1 MACSECMFCQCRSSH
16 VTISEGTTML
26 LQPVLQGPPSLPN
39 VHFWAFRAGNEVD
52 YSLLLIHWH
61 SVLGVNQ
68 ELAKGHQRAKHHL
81 DVQWC
86 EDSSDS
92 F

>member
-16 VTISEGTTML
+16 VTISEGMSML
-26 LQPVLQGPPSLPN
+26 LQPVLQVSSNLPN
-39 VHFWAFRAGNEVD
+39 VHLWAFCAGNGVD
-52 YSLLLIHWH
+52 HSLSLTHWH
-61 SVLGVNQ
+61 SVLRVNQ
-68 ELAKGHQRAKHHL
+68 DLAKGQQRAKHHL